1 MSRKKSKIRVKRKQT
16 KKKRSKKGGTLT
28 PSQKREKMLK
38 LEELERKM
46 KELRLKKQ
54 KTIRLKKREEKEHK
68 KQELQRN
75 ISADRAKIPD
85 FEERIRNLTLKVAVR
100 SVRPIGISRR
110 SSKKKTKPTKESG
123 EGLEFKKEPVK
134 EKVDYTTKTDD
145 EIIRIA
151 AKI

>member
-1 MSRKKSKIRVKRKQT
+1 MSRKKSKICVKRKQT

-28 PSQKREKMLK
+28 ESQKREKMLK

-75 ISADRAKIPD
+75 MSADRAKIPD
-85 FEERIRNLTLKVAVR
+85 FEERIRNLTFKAP
-100 SVRPIGISRR
+100 VRPSRR
-110 SSKKKTKPTKESG
+110 SILKRSLKPTKKLG
-123 EGLEFKKEPVK
+123 EGLEFKKESVQKVK
-134 EKVDYTTKTDD
+134 
-145 EIIRIA
+145 RQPSA
-151 AKI
+151 LSQSLQ

>member
-16 KKKRSKKGGTLT
+16 KKKRSKIGGTLT

-54 KTIRLKKREEKEHK
+54 KRIRLKKREEKEHK

-75 ISADRAKIPD
+75 MSADRAKIPN
-85 FEERIRNLTLKVAVR
+85 FEERNSKGFENSTSNLQNFALRGRTEKLGGV
-100 SVRPIGISRR
+100 PE
-110 SSKKKTKPTKESG
+110 SSHRDKT
-123 EGLEFKKEPVK
+123 F
-134 EKVDYTTKTDD
+134 
-145 EIIRIA
+145 
-151 AKI
+151 

>member
-1 MSRKKSKIRVKRKQT
+1 MSKKKSKIRVKKKQT

-28 PSQKREKMLK
+28 ESQKREKILK

-54 KTIRLKKREEKEHK
+54 KRIRLKKREEKEHK

-85 FEERIRNLTLKVAVR
+85 FEERIRNLTRKAP
-100 SVRPIGISRR
+100 VRPSRR
-110 SSKKKTKPTKESG
+110 SMLKRSPKPTKKSG
-123 EGLEFKKEPVK
+123 KGLKFKKESVPEPK
-134 EKVDYTTKTDD
+134 KQTSTLSQSLQ
-145 EIIRIA
+145 
-151 AKI
+151 

>member
-54 KTIRLKKREEKEHK
+54 KRIRLKKKREKKEHK

-75 ISADRAKIPD
+75 MSADRAKIPD
-85 FEERIRNLTLKVAVR
+85 FEERIRNLTLKAP
-100 SVRPIGISRR
+100 VRPSRG
-110 SSKKKTKPTKESG
+110 SMLKKKYKPTKKSE
-123 EGLEFKKEPVK
+123 ERFEFKKESVQKVK
-134 EKVDYTTKTDD
+134 
-145 EIIRIA
+145 RQPSSLLQSLQ
-151 AKI
+151 

>member
-54 KTIRLKKREEKEHK
+54 KRIQLKKE
-68 KQELQRN
+68 
-75 ISADRAKIPD
+75 
-85 FEERIRNLTLKVAVR
+85 
-100 SVRPIGISRR
+100 
-110 SSKKKTKPTKESG
+110 KKKNTKNKNYKEICLQI
-123 EGLEFKKEPVK
+123 EQKYQILKKE
-134 EKVDYTTKTDD
+134 YA
-145 EIIRIA
+145 I
-151 AKI
+151 

>member
-38 LEELERKM
+38 LKELERKM

-54 KTIRLKKREEKEHK
+54 KRIRLKKREEKEHK

-85 FEERIRNLTLKVAVR
+85 FEERIRNLTLKAP
-100 SVRPIGISRR
+100 VRPRRGSMLNR
-110 SSKKKTKPTKESG
+110 SSKPTKKLG
-123 EGLEFKKEPVK
+123 EGFEFKKEPLQ
-134 EKVDYTTKTDD
+134 
-145 EIIRIA
+145 
-151 AKI
+151 KIKKQPSALSQSLQ